1 MKEHRGR
8 KADIALKQEI
18 RDLRDKKE
26 LSFVDIA
33 RITGLKSR
41 QVARYHYLSYT
52 HSGEKKE
59 FDK

>member
-18 RDLRDKKE
+18 KDLRDKKE

-41 QVARYHYLSYT
+41 QGARYHYLSFPQV
-52 HSGEKKE
+52 GDKK
-59 FDK
+59 